1 MFWEASMK
9 QNIHPDYHQATF
21 KCACGN
27 EFVSG
32 TTKNATEIKV
42 DICNK
47 CHPYFTGA
55 QKIVDAGGRVE
66 KFNKRYGN
74 K

>member
-1 MFWEASMK
+1 MK
-9 QNIHPDYHQATF
+9 QNIHPAYHQATF

-66 KFNKRYGN
+66 KFNKKYGR

>member
-1 MFWEASMK
+1 MK
-9 QNIHPDYHQATF
+9 EGIHPDYKATTI

-27 EFVSG
+27 EFVCGS
-32 TTKNATEIKV
+32 TKKGDEIKV
-42 DICNK
+42 DICSK
-47 CHPYFTGA
+47 CHPFFTGA

-66 KFNKRYGN
+66 KFNKRYNN

>member
-1 MFWEASMK
+1 MK
-9 QNIHPDYHQATF
+9 ENIHPDYHKITI

-27 EFVSG
+27 EFVCGS
-32 TTKNATEIKV
+32 TKKGDEIKV
-42 DICNK
+42 DICSK
-47 CHPYFTGA
+47 CHPFFTGA

-66 KFNKRYGN
+66 KFNKRYNN